1 MSYGSNTCY
10 FEEMDTII
18 AVLGIVL
25 IVLAAAGSV
34 LPVLPGAPVA
44 YGALFL
50 LLLHSEGAA
59 NIGTKDF
66 VIYGLA
72 VGLIS
77 LADYY
82 LPIWGTK
89 KFGGTNAGKRG
100 SFWGMLLGLFVL
112 TPVMGPMSILVGP
125 LIGAYA
131 GEMIAHRNNKMA
143 LRSAWGSFLGFLAG
157 TALKLVFCVVVLWKF
172 IAAVW

>member
-1 MSYGSNTCY
+1 MGQMRVNL
-10 FEEMDTII
+10 EKMDTII
-18 AVLGIVL
+18 VVLGVVL

-66 VIYGLA
+66 LIYGMA

-77 LADYY
+77 LADYF

-89 KFGGTNAGKRG
+89 KFGGTDAGKRG
-100 SFWGMLLGLFVL
+100 SFWGMILGVFVL
-112 TPVMGPMSILVGP
+112 TPLIGPMSILAGP
-125 LIGAYA
+125 LIGAYL
-131 GEMIAHRNNKMA
+131 GEVIAHKDHQTA
-143 LRSAWGSFLGFLAG
+143 FRSAWGSFLGFLAG
-157 TALKLVFCVVVLWKF
+157 TALKMVFCAVVLWKF